1 MKRTSALAVLAVT
14 GSAALTGVAGSP
26 TATGA
31 PVADLVGDAVI
42 DWNEA
47 AGRAALAACIAPL
60 DNPLHESRMYAMGML
75 AVHDALNA
83 IDRRSHPYA
92 ADLTAPAGAD
102 ARAAVAAAARDA
114 LVAGVGA
121 ISAPFPQ
128 QCRDAG
134 VAVVEETYA
143 SAVAGIP
150 DGTAKTDGLAVG
162 RQAAAAVVAT
172 RTGDGADTPLVVADH
187 PQGTAPGEWRFTP
200 GTGFAFAPG
209 WGDVRPFVLPGVDAV
224 QIPPAL
230 ALQSRRYARELAEV
244 RALGGDG
251 VSSPT
256 SRTADQT
263 QVALFWWESS
273 PLAWNR
279 IARSLARSSGIDA
292 WEQARLF
299 GLLDAALADGY
310 VSSFDKKYANPFWRP
325 VTAIH
330 EAGADGNRRTV
341 ADPAWQPLRTTPP
354 IPDHDSAHAVEGG
367 AAAEVFRRVF
377 GTDRMTFGNCSNTLP
392 ERSCSD
398 PDPIVRSWSSFSQ
411 AARENADSR
420 IWIGFHFRR
429 ATEVGLEHGTRIGS
443 LVATTALR
451 PVS

>member
-31 PVADLVGDAVI
+31 PAADLVGDAVI

-83 IDRRSHPYA
+83 VDRRSHPYA
-92 ADLTAPAGAD
+92 ADLTAPTGAD

-114 LVAGVGA
+114 LVAGIGA

-128 QCRDAG
+128 ECRDAG
-134 VAVVEETYA
+134 VAVVEEAYA
-143 SAVAGIP
+143 SALAGIP

-172 RTGDGADTPLVVADH
+172 RAGDGADTPLIVGDH

-209 WGDVRPFVLPGVDAV
+209 WGDVRPFVLPRVDAV
-224 QIPPAL
+224 RIPPPL
-230 ALQSRRYARELAEV
+230 PLQSRRYARELAEV

-263 QVALFWWESS
+263 EVALFWWESS

-367 AAAEVFRRVF
+367 AAAEVFRQVF
-377 GTDRMTFGNCSNTLP
+377 GTDRMTFENCSNTLP
-392 ERSCSD
+392 ERTCSD
-398 PDPIVRSWSSFSQ
+398 PDPVMRSWSSFSQ

-420 IWIGFHFRR
+420 VWIGFHFRR
-429 ATEVGLEHGTRIGS
+429 ATDVGLEHGTKIGR

-451 PVS
+451 PVV